1 MPRLSSWLGKA
12 SAPRPDLSRGTLPI
26 ATPQVFQSELL
37 RDALS
42 TRAPG
47 QWFTNKI
54 ALAQAMRGVVY
65 LAVNT
70 LATQFSAAK
79 PVLYE
84 MNDDE
89 LDEDGLT
96 RLSRLDPM
104 YRLIR
109 HPNPLDTWQDA
120 AYQMSMQLD
129 TTGMSLLWMPP
140 DDDEGFEPAEM
151 YVIPTGTAIPLPRS
165 PQYPQGAYRV
175 VPYYAS
181 AFAVAPNY
189 NAGAG
194 AVIPAE
200 QVVAI
205 RNHHPLLRWEGYAV
219 LTAISLSVDTI
230 NGIDQSRFHGMQQGC
245 EQTIALELDAATQM
259 PDVEGMRRIREEW
272 QKVYAGA
279 RNHGK
284 IVLTPPG
291 AKINNFST
299 EPDKMAWQEGWAQIA
314 DFLLASYQ
322 TPKAITGMSGDLTY
336 ATLHASLKQFH
347 WMSLGPRLSKFG
359 GGLTKHWINPTYG
372 DQYVLQLEAKKIDD
386 EQVTQ
391 TQIANAQKTGSL
403 THQELRRLNGW
414 ADLDPKEHPWVL
426 ERATAAGP
434 KDAPP
439 GDAQDGPRQDPAVEA
454 SRPENRLGE
463 GARGPQKNMVDFLRT
478 RGDALAE
485 AFERHKTNGTIHHAN
500 GTH

>member
-1 MPRLSSWLGKA
+1 MRLSSWLEK
-12 SAPRPDLSRGTLPI
+12 SCKDLSRGTLPI
-26 ATPQVFQSELL
+26 ATPQAFQSELL

-70 LATQFSAAK
+70 LATQFSAAR

-84 MNDDE
+84 LTDDE
-89 LDEDGLT
+89 MDEDGKI
-96 RLSRLDPM
+96 RLSRHDPM
-104 YRLIR
+104 YNLIR
-109 HPNPLDTWQDA
+109 HPNPLDTWADV

-129 TTGMSLLWMPP
+129 TTGMSLVWMPP
-140 DDDEGFEPAEM
+140 DDEGFEPQEM
-151 YVIPTGTAIPLPRS
+151 YVIPTGTALPLPRS
-165 PQYPQGAYRV
+165 LQYPQGAYRV

-200 QVVAI
+200 QVVTV

-219 LTAISLSVDTI
+219 LTAVSLSVDTI
-230 NGIDQSRFHGMQQGC
+230 TGIDQSRFAGMQQGC

-279 RNHGK
+279 KNYGK

-314 DFLLASYQ
+314 DFILAAYQ
-322 TPKAITGMSGDLTY
+322 TPKAITGMSGDLNY
-336 ATLHASLKQFH
+336 ATLYASLRQFH
-347 WMSLGPRLSKFG
+347 WMSLDPRLSKFG
-359 GGLTKHWINPTYG
+359 GALTKHWINPVYG
-372 DQYVLQLEAKKIDD
+372 AEYVLELEAKKIDD
-386 EQVTQ
+386 DQLKQTKLKNDMACGAITYQEYRREQ
-391 TQIANAQKTGSL
+391 GYP
-403 THQELRRLNGW
+403 
-414 ADLDPKEHPWVL
+414 DLDPKTHPWVL
-426 ERATAAGP
+426 ERVSASSSPKEATATGDSHDEP
-434 KDAPP
+434 K
-439 GDAQDGPRQDPAVEA
+439 QDPTVEA
-454 SRPENRLGE
+454 SRPDNRLGDGAAGPRKGAE
-463 GARGPQKNMVDFLRT
+463 GWLRR
-478 RGDALAE
+478 RGDLLAD
-485 AFERHKTNGTIHHAN
+485 AFEHHKTNGTIHAADVN
-500 GTH
+500 

>member
-12 SAPRPDLSRGTLPI
+12 SAPRPDLTRGTLPI
-26 ATPQVFQSELL
+26 ATPQVFQSDLL

-47 QWFTNKI
+47 QWYTNKI

-84 MNDDE
+84 QNDDE
-89 LDEDGLT
+89 MDEDGLT

-104 YRLIR
+104 YNLIR
-109 HPNPLDTWQDA
+109 HPNPLDTWSDV

-129 TTGMSLLWMPP
+129 ITGMSLVWMPP
-140 DDDEGFEPAEM
+140 DDGDEGGEPAEM
-151 YVIPTGTAIPLPRS
+151 YVIPTGTAFPLPRS

-175 VPYYAS
+175 VPYYNS
-181 AFAVAPNY
+181 AFFAVAPNY

-194 AVIPAE
+194 AVIPGE

-230 NGIDQSRFHGMQQGC
+230 NGIDLSRFNGMQQGC
-245 EQTIALELDAATQM
+245 EQTIALELDAATQN
-259 PDVEGMRRIREEW
+259 PNTDDLRRIREEW

-279 RNHGK
+279 RNTGK

-291 AKINNFST
+291 AKINKFST
-299 EPDKMAWQEGWAQIA
+299 EPDKMAWQEGWSQVA
-314 DFLLASYQ
+314 DFILAAYQ
-322 TPKAITGMSGDLTY
+322 TPKAITGMTVGDRTFLVGKPSKADLVTIRTWVRTNAPRILG
-336 ATLHASLKQFH
+336 ATAGLGFTSDDLK
-347 WMSLGPRLSKFG
+347 GLS
-359 GGLTKHWINPTYG
+359 PE
-372 DQYVLQLEAKKIDD
+372 D
-386 EQVTQ
+386 
-391 TQIANAQKTGSL
+391 
-403 THQELRRLNGW
+403 RRLFLGEAAKAAKRGKKDLSEDQVMDLMTSPEGAAYMVWVAARKHDPSVTFEWLKAQVNEDNV
-414 ADLDPKEHPWVL
+414 ADVLAAFDDATGVRDEEGDPDPKVPGS
-426 ERATAAGP
+426 ASSGP
-434 KDAPP
+434 
-439 GDAQDGPRQDPAVEA
+439 
-454 SRPENRLGE
+454 
-463 GARGPQKNMVDFLRT
+463 T
-478 RGDALAE
+478 
-485 AFERHKTNGTIHHAN
+485 
-500 GTH
+500 